1 MGTMVDPRDG
11 TTYNTIQIGTQLW
24 MAENLAFYDTV
35 WNPEMA

>member
-1 MGTMVDPRDG
+1 MGGMVDSRDG
-11 TTYNTIQIGTQLW
+11 RTYKTVQIGKQLW